1 VNKRRKKREKRKNEE
16 GLLRDAKESNIKSR
30 VKEIR

>member
-16 GLLRDAKESNIKSR
+16 GLLRDAKESNIKS
-30 VKEIR
+30 KE